1 MRIQILRLL
10 MVLCL
15 QPSFIFAQEVASTKA
30 ANPDP
35 LVTEEND
42 FILKDFHF
50 VDGESLPEL
59 KLHYQT
65 IGHPASNS
73 PAGEVKN
80 AVLLIHG
87 TTGTGK
93 DFLAQGFR
101 NAMFGPG
108 QPLDAAKYYLIL
120 PDAIGLGG
128 SSKPSDGLHDRY
140 PRYGYKDMV
149 AAEERL
155 VTEGLGIKHLRLV
168 FGTSM
173 GGMHAWLWGEQYPAL
188 MDAIIPVACQPDK
201 VAGRNLLWRR
211 IISTAVRSDP
221 EWNGG
226 DYQRPPSS
234 LARVYP
240 IFALMTSN
248 AAQFQQEL
256 DSVEQVNAWL
266 ERVAEFCQSGQ
277 IDANDLVHRLE
288 ASADYD
294 PAPDLEKIQAAVLA
308 INFADDELNPPELG
322 VIDRAK
328 KRIQDGQFILIPASN
343 QTRGH
348 MTLREA
354 SIYAPFVADFL
365 AKLPMAQ

>member
-1 MRIQILRLL
+1 MCIQILRLL
-10 MVLCL
+10 TVFCL
-15 QPSFIFAQEVASTKA
+15 QLSLTFAQEVATPNA

-35 LVTEEND
+35 LVTAEND

-50 VDGESLPEL
+50 ADGESLPEL
-59 KLHYQT
+59 KLHYRT
-65 IGHPASNS
+65 IGHPASSS
-73 PAGEVKN
+73 PGGEVKN

-93 DFLAQGFR
+93 EFLAQSFR

-128 SSKPSDGLHDRY
+128 SSKPSDGLHDRF

-149 AAEERL
+149 AAQERL

-188 MDAIIPVACQPDK
+188 LDAIIPVACQPDK

-226 DYQRPPSS
+226 DYQRQPSS

-240 IFALMTSN
+240 IFELMTSN

-256 DSVEQVNAWL
+256 GSVEQVNAWL
-266 ERVAEFCQSGQ
+266 ERVAEFCRSGQ

-294 PAPDLEKIQAAVLA
+294 PAPNLEKIQAAVLA

-322 VIDRAK
+322 IVDRAK
-328 KRIQDGQFILIPASN
+328 QRIRNGQFVLIPASS

-348 MTLREA
+348 MTLRKA

-365 AKLPMAQ
+365 AKLPLAQ